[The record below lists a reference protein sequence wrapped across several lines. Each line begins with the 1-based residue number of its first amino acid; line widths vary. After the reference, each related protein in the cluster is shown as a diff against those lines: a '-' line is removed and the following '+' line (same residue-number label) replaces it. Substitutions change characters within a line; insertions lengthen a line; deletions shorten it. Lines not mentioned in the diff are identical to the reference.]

1 VEKAVTKLQNVWFDP
16 FAMYNA
22 KFIKN
27 KNGDNVCEF
36 ILCEFILCEF
46 ILHWTV
52 IIMMT
57 SPNN

>member
-1 VEKAVTKLQNVWFDP
+1 VEKTVTKLQNVWFDP

-27 KNGDNVCEF
+27 TNGDNVCEF
-36 ILCEFILCEF
+36 IL
-46 ILHWTV
+46 HWTV
-52 IIMMT
+52 NIMMI